1 MCPLFMNQAFKTSKA
16 QQILEAF
23 TGICRISPYI
33 VVLIFRIQ
41 QAWEYLVVMDI
52 GRCHS
57 VSTDKSMINV
67 DADAVLVAVM
77 ADAILLYPAS
87 V

>member
-1 MCPLFMNQAFKTSKA
+1 
-16 QQILEAF
+16 
-23 TGICRISPYI
+23 
-33 VVLIFRIQ
+33 VLIFRIQ

-57 VSTDKSMINV
+57 VSTDKAMINV